1 MASVVDSLQTELE
14 GRMEQYSDDFSKL
27 GVVSNIQMQ
36 FSEGIP
42 LTTSY
47 SAVLREKLAVIEN
60 HYKAI
65 DMRWTTFIQA
75 MQIDI
80 ADNEDLMDQMT
91 KVNLVKQEVSDTIN
105 SIKLKCQALTD
116 FVDARQLIM
125 NQDSTYKKLYK
136 AALKYSLAAKL
147 ATKLEKVKATE
158 QNLSGKIQTSYAKA
172 KQATELLPMLNKHMG
187 AIDDKYANLQVISK
201 KIQEMEYKPFIQRIK
216 DYLIGMACVAILL
229 LLMNLA
235 VAKLQA
241 ARKVRKS
248 MAQYQNMLNKNGVGD
263 YPTI

>member
-1 MASVVDSLQTELE
+1 
-14 GRMEQYSDDFSKL
+14 
-27 GVVSNIQMQ
+27 
-36 FSEGIP
+36 
-42 LTTSY
+42 
-47 SAVLREKLAVIEN
+47 
-60 HYKAI
+60 
-65 DMRWTTFIQA
+65 MRWTTFIQA

-80 ADNEDLMDQMT
+80 ADNEELMDQMT

-158 QNLSGKIQTSYAKA
+158 QNLSGKIQTR
-172 KQATELLPMLNKHMG
+172 ELLPMLNKHMG

-216 DYLIGMACVAILL
+216 DYLIEMACVAILL
-229 LLMNLA
+229 LLMHLA